1 MNSSQSVHVV
11 LSNFKNNIRQEQASI
26 FYLVCAQMPKE
37 QAISLLKKCYLE
49 NSVVLKTFSTFIEA
63 QSFVDDLIAVG
74 ANVEIQFD
82 YVLFKKQMSKVQL
95 SIGIAVLFISFV
107 TKSMPL
113 SISSILFIV
122 FISQEL
128 KNDIPANT
136 TLTQKNTPR
145 KL

>member
-1 MNSSQSVHVV
+1 MNSAQSVHVV

-26 FYLVCAQMPKE
+26 FHLVCTQMPKE
-37 QAISLLKKCYLE
+37 QAIALLKKCYQD

-82 YVLFKKQMSKVQL
+82 YALFRRQMTKVQL
-95 SIGIAVLFISFV
+95 SIGIAVLFISFA

-113 SISSILFIV
+113 CISSIPFLV
-122 FISQEL
+122 FISKEL

-136 TLTQKNTPR
+136 TLN
-145 KL
+145 